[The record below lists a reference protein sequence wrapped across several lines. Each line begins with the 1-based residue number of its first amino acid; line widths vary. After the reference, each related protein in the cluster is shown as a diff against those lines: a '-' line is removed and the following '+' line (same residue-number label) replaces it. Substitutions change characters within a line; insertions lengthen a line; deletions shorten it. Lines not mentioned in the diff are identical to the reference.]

1 MLKTKIELYN
11 QRNNELIMQRLNTKN
26 SGMKLK
32 S

>member
-26 SGMKLK
+26 LGMKLK